1 MRSIIETK
9 NIRLK
14 ASAKDWEE
22 AMRLSGQLLV
32 DSGYIEEAYI
42 EMTINTV
49 KEMGPYIVIGP
60 GLALS
65 HSRPDDSV
73 KRTGISLLTLDQ
85 GVDFGSELGP
95 VWVVI
100 TLAAQDN
107 NSHIDELQA
116 IAGLCSDE
124 INIKKICEAKDVE
137 KVAKMFN
144 AFQESGKAC

>member
-1 MRSIIETK
+1 VRSIIETR

-65 HSRPDDSV
+65 HSRPDASV

-137 KVAKMFN
+137 KIAKMFN